1 MVLEHLVDNERVL
14 RHPLFITV
22 LTFLYVLVAYGM
34 AYLLFPTQE
43 SLALVFLV
51 TLMITPS
58 LMHVMR
64 LEEKIESRYG
74 LRHFFRTHQL
84 ALRVYGLSFIGLVA
98 GFLVV
103 GSFDPSAYSTQIQML
118 ADKGAIGSTVL
129 EQFTRSTNTDPLN
142 PILGVFTSNLLVLLI
157 CVALSLF
164 YGAGAVFLII
174 LNASLFAAFFSW
186 ITRAVS
192 NPSLGYLGLIHL
204 VPELLGFLLGA
215 IAGATLSWALLEEK
229 IGTSRFANVAKNACL
244 MIVLAAVVLLI
255 AAVLEVMVTA
265 PLMNQMM
272 VGY

>member
-51 TLMITPS
+51 TLMISPS

-118 ADKGAIGSTVL
+118 ADKGAIGTTVL
-129 EQFTRSTNTDPLN
+129 ERFSSTGPSDPIT
-142 PILGVFTSNLLVLLI
+142 PILGAFSSNLLVLLI

-174 LNASLFAAFFSW
+174 LNASLFAAFFTW
-186 ITRAVS
+186 IVRAAG
-192 NPSLGYLGLIHL
+192 NPALGWIGLIHL

-215 IAGATLSWALLEEK
+215 IAGATISWALLEEK
-229 IGTSRFANVAKNACL
+229 VGTPRFANVAKNACL
-244 MIVLAAVVLLI
+244 MIVLAALVLLV

-265 PLMNQMM
+265 PLMRQMM
-272 VGY
+272 VGF